1 MISLLNILIL
11 SGCSQGWSVANL
23 ELTPQDTVTNTVF
36 IEVMG
41 TDSVLHYYHGRVYE
55 TSNWCWVHH
64 QYEMSGKPDTAR
76 SYRTAILDDN
86 AIVSIN
92 LKWLAQ
98 GCVLVAVLV
107 YGYWQIENR
116 IKSLEN
122 KVANA
127 NEQIGDLLNKHIVE
141 ERTQRQELAEKV
153 AFYEKELNLN
163 PFSWGKR
170 KKK

>member
-1 MISLLNILIL
+1 
-11 SGCSQGWSVANL
+11 
-23 ELTPQDTVTNTVF
+23 
-36 IEVMG
+36 
-41 TDSVLHYYHGRVYE
+41 
-55 TSNWCWVHH
+55 
-64 QYEMSGKPDTAR
+64 MSGKPDTAR
-76 SYRTAILDDN
+76 SYRTTILDDN

-116 IKSLEN
+116 IKSLED

-127 NEQIGDLLNKHIVE
+127 DEQIGNLLDKHIVE
-141 ERTQRQELAEKV
+141 ERAQREELAEKV

-170 KKK
+170 KNK